1 MRSVSRRGV
10 LGRIASA
17 TGVTVGLAGTASAGS
32 EVRPTTLSPADTATA
47 TVPRAIR
54 LTPSDRL
61 PGDARLPLGVV
72 RYVLR
77 DALTHDPKLF
87 VGAPTYVPW
96 VIRRR
101 SLSDVAS
108 WWDSARPRDVL
119 CDVLLLAGRAGG
131 YGLYGDGTAVAGYAS
146 GTQGAWLILH
156 EIGHAFGLRHHHAD
170 EEAWTIMRDWRE
182 LPSDATPEFRFSET
196 SRRLLNESV

>member
-1 MRSVSRRGV
+1 MRSGSRRDF
-10 LGRIASA
+10 LGQVA
-17 TGVTVGLAGTASAGS
+17 TSTGITVGLAGTASASGIDS
-32 EVRPTTLSPADTATA
+32 DDDPADSA

-54 LTPSDRL
+54 LTPSTRL
-61 PGDARLPLGVV
+61 PDDSRVPLGTV

-77 DALTHDPKLF
+77 NALTHDPKLF

-96 VIRRR
+96 VVRRQ
-101 SLSDVAS
+101 SLPRVAS

-119 CDVLLLAGRAGG
+119 CDVLLLANRAGG
-131 YGLYGDGTAVAGYAS
+131 YGLYGDGTAVAGHAP
-146 GTQGAWLILH
+146 GTQGAWLVLH

-170 EEAWTIMRDWRE
+170 EDAWTIMRDWRE
-182 LPSDATPEFRFSET
+182 LPTDASPEFRFSET